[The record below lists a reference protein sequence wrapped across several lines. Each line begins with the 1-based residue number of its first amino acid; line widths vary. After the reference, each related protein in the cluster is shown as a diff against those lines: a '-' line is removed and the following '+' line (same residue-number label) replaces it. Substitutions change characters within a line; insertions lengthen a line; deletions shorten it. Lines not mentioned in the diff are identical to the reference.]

1 VKLRAIILLGL
12 LSSFSLAGLTQ
23 PDSVQ
28 AGEIAYTVRPTEL
41 KTRPFSDAV
50 TLARLEQRT
59 KVEVIGRRSSWRQV
73 QVEGKVGWVKMLSL
87 RFNHIVPLWG
97 ADRKA
102 GDTGLATLFNVATKG
117 SSRSSVTTGVR
128 GLSED
133 DLKLTK
139 PNPKALE
146 IMDIYGVNKSEAQQ
160 FAKAG
165 KLSSQSMEY
174 LAEPVNRGNK

>member
-1 VKLRAIILLGL
+1 MRWKAIIFLGL
-12 LSSFSLAGLTQ
+12 LSSLSLAGLTQ
-23 PDSVQ
+23 AGRAQ

-41 KTRPFSDAV
+41 KAKPFSDAV

-73 QVEGKVGWVKMLSL
+73 QVDGKTGWVKMLSL
-87 RFNHIVPLWG
+87 KFNHIVPLWG

-102 GDTGLATLFNVATKG
+102 GDTGLAALFNVASTG
-117 SSRSSVTTGVR
+117 STGSSVTTGVR
-128 GLSED
+128 GLSEE
-133 DLKLTK
+133 DLKHTK

-146 IMDIYGVNKSEAQQ
+146 VMDTYGVNKSEAQR
-160 FAKAG
+160 FAKVG

-174 LAEPVNRGNK
+174 ITESASGAKK